1 MNTTACFPKSSR
13 LLKSNEFNFSK
24 KNSRLYKSFGF
35 KLLYKKNE
43 SSRLSSRL
51 GLAVSSKVGNAVKRN
66 KIKRITREEFRK
78 TSFTQNIDL
87 LFIASKEVDIL
98 NLSSEL
104 KTLFNK
110 LKGEQ

>member
-24 KNSRLYKSFGF
+24 KNSKLCKSIGF
-35 KLLYKKNE
+35 KLLYKKND
-43 SSRLSSRL
+43 SSRPSSRL

-78 TSFTQNIDL
+78 TSFNHNIDL
-87 LFIASKEVDIL
+87 LFIASRDIDIL

-104 KTLFNK
+104 KTIYK
-110 LKGEQ
+110 ILKG